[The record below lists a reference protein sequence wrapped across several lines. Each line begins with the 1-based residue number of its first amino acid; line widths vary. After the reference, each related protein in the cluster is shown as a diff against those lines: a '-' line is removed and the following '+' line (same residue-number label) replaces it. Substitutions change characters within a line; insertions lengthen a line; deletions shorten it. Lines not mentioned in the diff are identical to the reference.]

1 MKNKNAKNKGIQ
13 STEKYLFISTVR
25 DDTVVLKSGGLRAVL
40 LTSSINFA
48 LKNEDEQQGIVQG
61 YVALLNSV
69 DFPLQICVQSRK
81 LNIDS
86 YLLKIDERFKK
97 TTNDLM
103 KIQLAEYKKY
113 IVELL
118 DLGDI
123 MSKKFYVI
131 VPYEPGSSSTKKTF
145 TTQLSEV
152 FSPTKAINLSKKQ
165 FNEYKNELERRVALV
180 EAGLRG
186 MGLSSVRL
194 DTQGLIESLYNTYNP
209 MVSQFEK
216 IKDINEINIENQ

>member
-1 MKNKNAKNKGIQ
+1 MKNKKAKNQSIE
-13 STEKYLFISTVR
+13 STEKYLFISTIR
-25 DDTVVLKSGGLRAVL
+25 DDTVVLKSGGLRAIL

-69 DFPLQICVQSRK
+69 DFPMQICVQSRK

-86 YLLKIDERFKK
+86 YLMKIDQQYKK
-97 TTNDLM
+97 ATNDLM
-103 KIQLAEYKKY
+103 KIQLQEYKNY
-113 IVELL
+113 IIELL

-131 VPYEPGSSSTKKTF
+131 IPYEPGSSSTKKSF
-145 TTQLSEV
+145 STQLSEV
-152 FSPTKAINLSKKQ
+152 FAPTKAINLSKKQ

-180 EAGLRG
+180 EAGLHG

-209 MVSQFEK
+209 IVSQFEK
-216 IKDINEINIENQ
+216 ISDINEIRLEN

>member
-1 MKNKNAKNKGIQ
+1 MKNKKAKNQGIS
-13 STEKYLFISTVR
+13 STEKYLFISTIR

-61 YVALLNSV
+61 YVSLLNSV
-69 DFPLQICVQSRK
+69 DFPIQICIQSRK
-81 LNIDS
+81 LNIDA
-86 YLLKIDERFKK
+86 YLMKIDKQYKK

-103 KIQLAEYKKY
+103 KIQLQEYRKY

-123 MSKKFYVI
+123 MSKKFYVVI
-131 VPYEPGSSSTKKTF
+131 PYEPGASSVKKSF
-145 TTQLSEV
+145 STQLSEV
-152 FSPTKAINLSKKQ
+152 FAPTKAINLSKEK
-165 FNEYKNELERRVALV
+165 FNEYKGELERRVSLV
-180 EAGLRG
+180 SAGLQG

-216 IKDINEINIENQ
+216 IKDINEIKLENS

>member
-1 MKNKNAKNKGIQ
+1 MKNKKAKNQNID
-13 STEKYLFISTVR
+13 STEKYLFISTIR

-61 YVALLNSV
+61 YIALLNSV

-81 LNIDS
+81 LNIDA
-86 YLLKIDERFKK
+86 YLTKVDAQYKK

-103 KIQLAEYKKY
+103 KIQLQEYRKY

-123 MSKKFYVI
+123 MSKKFYVVI
-131 VPYEPGSSSTKKTF
+131 PYEPGSSSTKKSF

-152 FSPTKAINLSKKQ
+152 FAPTRAINLSKKQ
-165 FNEYKNELERRVALV
+165 FLEYKNELERRITMVQ
-180 EAGLRG
+180 AGLRG
-186 MGLSSVRL
+186 MGLTSVRL

-216 IKDINEINIENQ
+216 MPDVNDIKMETS

>member
-1 MKNKNAKNKGIQ
+1 MKNKKAKNQRIA
-13 STEKYLFISTVR
+13 STEKYLFVSTIR
-25 DDTVVLKSGGLRAVL
+25 DDTVVLKSGGLRAIL

-48 LKNEDEQQGIVQG
+48 LKNEDEQQGVVQG
-61 YVALLNSV
+61 YVSLLNSI
-69 DFPLQICVQSRK
+69 DFPLQICIQSRK
-81 LNIDS
+81 LNIDA
-86 YLLKIDERFKK
+86 YLLKVDEQYRK

-103 KIQLAEYKKY
+103 KIQLQEYKKY

-123 MSKKFYVI
+123 MSKRFYVI
-131 VPYEPGSSSTKKTF
+131 IPYEPGSSSTKKSF

-152 FSPTKAINLSKKQ
+152 FAPTKAISLSKKK

-209 MVSQFEK
+209 TVSQFEK
-216 IKDINEINIENQ
+216 ITDINEIKLED

>member
-1 MKNKNAKNKGIQ
+1 MKNTKAKNQGIA
-13 STEKYLFISTVR
+13 STEKYLFISTIR
-25 DDTVVLKSGGLRAVL
+25 DDTVVLKGGGLRAVL

-61 YVALLNSV
+61 YVALLNSI

-86 YLLKIDERFKK
+86 YLIKIDAQYKK
-97 TTNDLM
+97 TNSDLM
-103 KIQLAEYKKY
+103 KIQLQEYKKY

-131 VPYEPGSSSTKKTF
+131 IPYEPGSASVKKSF
-145 TTQLSEV
+145 STQLSEV
-152 FSPTKAINLSKKQ
+152 FTPTKAINLSKKQ
-165 FNEYKNELERRVALV
+165 FTEYKNELERRVALV
-180 EAGLRG
+180 GAGLRG
-186 MGLSSVRL
+186 MGLDSVRL

-209 MVSQFEK
+209 IVSQFEK
-216 IKDINEINIENQ
+216 VSDINAINLEN